1 MPFGYNGKILVVDLT
16 NQTWSVDEHDEAWY
30 RTYWGGGALASWYM
44 LKHIPTKADPLGPD
58 NVLVFAASVL
68 CGSGLSG
75 FNRYTVAA
83 MNPLTHGFGESE
95 AAGYFGP
102 ELKHAGFDAVVFT
115 GKAPKP
121 VYLWINKGQVE
132 LRDAAG
138 IWGLENAPAL
148 DAIREELGDKKVR
161 IASIG
166 PAGEKMVRLACVIN
180 ELAHANGRCGM
191 GAVMGSKNLKAIVA
205 RGNAESVTYA
215 DPAALKELNKWHRA
229 RIGEHMPSVNMRK
242 FGTVQHLMAQQNS
255 GILPTRNWKDCQFE
269 DAPKLGWDGYEKVQ
283 DGTHTCYK
291 CSVAC
296 KRRVNNTQERRYG
309 GPEYETL
316 AALGSMCGVGD
327 LDAVS
332 KGHERC
338 NALGLDT
345 VGTGAVVAFA
355 MELVEKGILSSEEI
369 GGRAITFGDGQGML
383 ELVEKIAA
391 RDGIG
396 DILAEGVK
404 RAAQRIGNGAEEYA
418 FHVKGQEPA
427 FHDPRGKTGVGLGF
441 ALSPTGA
448 DHVEA
453 PHEVPFQGEGV
464 KLINPLGIFVAPQ
477 ALDNGPDKVR
487 YFIAGEKTW
496 AMNNTLGLC
505 NFVVAPLFSMTYDKL
520 CAAVEAITG
529 WSTSLHELLLA
540 GERSI
545 VLGRMFNVREG
556 MSSKDDKLFRRLF
569 EPLPEGV
576 LKGQTIDPESFQ
588 QALDMYYAMMGWDE
602 SGVPGKGALYRLH
615 LDWLAEG
622 SRQRTEA

>member
-44 LKHIPTKADPLGPD
+44 LKHIPPKADPLGPD

-75 FNRYTVAA
+75 FNRYTVSA
-83 MNPLTHGFGESE
+83 MNPLTSGFGESE

-132 LRDAAG
+132 LRDAGG

-148 DAIREELGDKKVR
+148 DAIREELQEASEGKKVR

-166 PAGEKMVRLACVIN
+166 PAGENMVRLACVIN

-191 GAVMGSKNLKAIVA
+191 GAVMGSKNLKAVVV
-205 RGNAESVTYA
+205 RGDVENMTLA
-215 DPAALKELNKWHRA
+215 DPEALKELNKWHRA
-229 RIGEHMPSVNMRK
+229 RIVEHMPSVNMRK

-269 DAPKLGWDGYEKVQ
+269 DAAKLGWDGYEKIQ

-296 KRRVNNTQERRYG
+296 KRKVNNTSEKRYG

-327 LDAVS
+327 LDAVC

-345 VGTGAVVAFA
+345 VGTGAVVAMA
-355 MELVEKGILSSEEI
+355 MELAEKGILTADDL
-369 GGRAITFGDGQGML
+369 GGRAITFGDGPGML
-383 ELVEKIAA
+383 ELVEKIAS

-404 RAAQRIGNGAEEYA
+404 RAAQRIGKGAEKYA

-448 DHVEA
+448 DHIEA

-464 KLINPLGIFVAPQ
+464 KLVNPLGIFVAPQ

-520 CAAVEAITG
+520 GEAVEAITG
-529 WSTSLHELLLA
+529 WRTSLHELMLVA
-540 GERSI
+540 ERSI
-545 VLGRMFNVREG
+545 VLARMFNVREG
-556 MSSKDDKLFRRLF
+556 MTSKDDKLFRRMF
-569 EPLPEGV
+569 EPLPDGV
-576 LKGQTIDPESFQ
+576 LKGQTIDPDSFQ
-588 QALDMYYAMMGWDE
+588 QAVDLYYAMMGWDE
-602 SGVPGKGALYRLH
+602 NGVPSKGTLYRLS
-615 LDWLAEG
+615 LDWLV
-622 SRQRTEA
+622 

>member
-16 NQTWSVDEHDEAWY
+16 SQSWSVDIHDESWY
-30 RTYWGGGALASWYM
+30 RTYWGGGALASWY
-44 LKHIPTKADPLGPD
+44 LLNNISNEADPLGSD

-83 MNPLTHGFGESE
+83 MNPLTGGFGESE

-102 ELKHAGFDAVVFT
+102 ELKHAGFDAVVLT
-115 GKAPKP
+115 GKSPRP
-121 VYLWINKGQVE
+121 VYLWINNGQVE
-132 LRDAAG
+132 LRDATHL
-138 IWGLENAPAL
+138 WGKENAPAL
-148 DAIREELGDKKVR
+148 DSIKDELEDNKVR

-166 PAGEKMVRLACVIN
+166 PAGEKMVRMACIIN

-191 GAVMGSKNLKAIVA
+191 GAVMGSKNLKAVVV
-205 RGNAESVTYA
+205 RGDAKSISYA
-215 DPAALKELNKWHRA
+215 DPEQLKEINVWHRKT
-229 RIGEHMPSVNMRK
+229 ISEHMPSINMRK

-255 GILPTRNWKDCQFE
+255 GILPTRNWSDCQFE
-269 DAPKLGWDGYEKVQ
+269 DAANLGWEGYEKVKE
-283 DGTHTCYK
+283 GTHTCYK
-291 CSVAC
+291 CAVAC
-296 KRRVNNTQERRYG
+296 KRRVNNTNEKRYG

-327 LDAVS
+327 LDAVC

-345 VGTGAVVAFA
+345 VGTGAAVAFT
-355 MELVEKGILSSEEI
+355 MELAERGIISASDL
-369 GGRAITFGDGQGML
+369 GGKQLKFGDGQGML
-383 ELVEKIAA
+383 DLVEMIGA
-391 RDGIG
+391 REGIG
-396 DILAEGVK
+396 DILAQGVK
-404 RAAQRIGNGAEEYA
+404 RAADAIGKGADEYA

-448 DHVEA
+448 DHIEA

-464 KLINPLGIFVAPQ
+464 KLVNPLGIVVAPK
-477 ALDNGPDKVR
+477 ALDSGPDKVR

-520 CAAVEAITG
+520 CQAVEAITG
-529 WSTSLHELLLA
+529 WKTSLHELMLLA
-540 GERSI
+540 ERSI
-545 VLGRMFNVREG
+545 VLARMFNVRQG
-556 MSSKDDKLFRRLF
+556 MDSKDDKLFRRMF
-569 EPLPEGV
+569 EPLPDGV
-576 LKGQTIDPESFQ
+576 LKGNSIDREEFQ
-588 QALDMYYAMMGWDE
+588 QAIEMYYLMMNWNE
-602 SGVPGKGALYRLH
+602 KGVPTKGALYNLS
-615 LDWLAEG
+615 LEWLA
-622 SRQRTEA
+622 